1 MSLLSWERGKSNRNC
16 CGTRTLF
23 TNVLNTLWLALPPV
37 WAREVVGTA
46 LKHPGVTIVEALK
59 NHGDKVL
66 RAVVCRHGGDG
77 LALVV
82 FLGLKHP
89 TAGSIRAAPVI
100 VWSISLH

>member
-1 MSLLSWERGKSNRNC
+1 M
-16 CGTRTLF
+16 
-23 TNVLNTLWLALPPV
+23 
-37 WAREVVGTA
+37 
-46 LKHPGVTIVEALK
+46 EALK